1 MFQSR
6 RLRGWSVISHCT
18 FKSLDIICVSS
29 KISRINCLLAYAP
42 AIFPVVFISRIGI
55 WKCFYVADDAIQI
68 LKLDKTK
75 FSLQTGKDGRR
86 RSTKATYIIILLLIF
101 VLVCAR
107 SDRFS
112 LFYWGGSEL
121 VPVNSYSPH
130 QFRYLPFV
138 WCKYSMEK

>member
-1 MFQSR
+1 MFQIR
-6 RLRGWSVISHCT
+6 QPRGWSVISHCT

-86 RSTKATYIIILLLIF
+86 RYTKAI
-101 VLVCAR
+101 
-107 SDRFS
+107 S
-112 LFYWGGSEL
+112 LFCCWYLFWSAQDPIQSVLLMRVGTCSCKQLFTSPIQILAVCL
-121 VPVNSYSPH
+121 VQIFYG
-130 QFRYLPFV
+130 
-138 WCKYSMEK
+138 KIG